1 MKPIRWGILGT
12 GSIAKA
18 FAEALQE
25 TEGELVAVASNAKA
39 RAEAFSKPYGSK
51 SVEGYKNLI
60 NLSDVD
66 AIYVATPHTSHFEL
80 SAACLKQKKAVLCE
94 KPITMNATE
103 TMALIDLSR
112 KNNALLMEAFM
123 YKTHPQ
129 TEKIINILQE
139 RFKAPLKI
147 KAEFCFS
154 VDVPETHRLVNREL
168 GGGSILDIGC
178 YPISIARHAV
188 GAVNGKNFMNPL
200 SLKGSGELNSQ
211 HIDLNASATLRFEDG
226 STAEVRSATN
236 LNTESEVEISDGNLK
251 IIVNQ
256 PWHCGEFT
264 DRKSH
269 IKIIDSNEE
278 EELIDIVTDKG
289 LYALEID
296 HFSENFKNKNMDM

>member
-112 KNNALLMEAFM
+112 KN
-123 YKTHPQ
+123 
-129 TEKIINILQE
+129 
-139 RFKAPLKI
+139 
-147 KAEFCFS
+147 
-154 VDVPETHRLVNREL
+154 
-168 GGGSILDIGC
+168 
-178 YPISIARHAV
+178 
-188 GAVNGKNFMNPL
+188 L
-200 SLKGSGELNSQ
+200 SLI
-211 HIDLNASATLRFEDG
+211 HI
-226 STAEVRSATN
+226 
-236 LNTESEVEISDGNLK
+236 
-251 IIVNQ
+251 
-256 PWHCGEFT
+256 
-264 DRKSH
+264 
-269 IKIIDSNEE
+269 
-278 EELIDIVTDKG
+278 
-289 LYALEID
+289 
-296 HFSENFKNKNMDM
+296 